1 MKKKGENGPPAAG
14 RVLGAPK
21 GRRLWPPV
29 GGGLCRR
36 VVKKVQKVQRVQRW
50 KVDGDF
56 VPEGS

>member
-1 MKKKGENGPPAAG
+1 MARLRWAGFWGAQRAQVVAAF
-14 RVLGAPK
+14 
-21 GRRLWPPV
+21 

-36 VVKKVQKVQRVQRW
+36 VVKKVQKVQRVQRVQRW